1 MIQQEQLKRPAEGA
15 FFSPAELRRLVLP
28 LVAEQLLAISVGLA
42 DSVMVAGVSNAAVSA
57 VSLVD
62 SVSNLMIFIFS
73 AFAAGGSVAAGQ
85 YLGRRDEGKAR
96 LAAEQ
101 LVVLLGVLSL
111 AVMAVM
117 YLGKSFVLHRVFG
130 RIEADVMLAT
140 DQYYSVVMASIP
152 FLALYNAG
160 AALMR
165 TMQRSDV
172 TFRVSLLMNGVN
184 LGGNALLI
192 YGLRLGVLGAAI
204 PTLVSR
210 ALAAVVILRLFARR
224 ELPLHLCE
232 LPHYRFNGRMV
243 RNILSIGVPSG
254 LENGM
259 FHFGRLILTSLIS
272 TFGTA
277 SIMANAIGN
286 TIGNFQIFA
295 SAAIGLGLTTVSSRC
310 VGAGDYDAARR
321 YTRALLK
328 WCYLG
333 QGAINLLLLLA
344 TPLVLWVYR
353 VEGETASLA
362 AAVMTIHGVGSI
374 LIYPTAFPL
383 ANTLRSAGDARFT
396 MLVTVTTMWLCR
408 VLLGY
413 VCSVTLGLGVVGVY
427 AAHMLDWVA
436 RSVCFVLRYRGT
448 RWQHAALQ

>member
-1 MIQQEQLKRPAEGA
+1 MTEQEQLEGSA
-15 FFSPAELRRLVLP
+15 AGVSFSPAELRRLVLP

-42 DSVMVAGVSNAAVSA
+42 DSIMVAGVSNAAVSA

-73 AFAAGGSVAAGQ
+73 AFAAGGAVVAGQ
-85 YLGRRDEGKAR
+85 YLGRRDEAKAR
-96 LAAEQ
+96 RAAEQ
-101 LVVLLGVLSL
+101 LVVLLGVFAL
-111 AVMAVM
+111 AVMAMM

-130 RIEADVMLAT
+130 KIEADVMLAT
-140 DQYYSVVMASIP
+140 DQYYTVVMASIP

-172 TFRVSLLMNGVN
+172 TFRVSLLMNAVN

-192 YGLRLGVLGAAI
+192 FGLRMGVLGAAI

-210 ALAAVVILRLFARR
+210 TLAAAVILRLFADRR
-224 ELPLHLCE
+224 LPLHLRQ
-232 LPHYRFNGRMV
+232 LPHYRFDWRMV
-243 RNILSIGVPSG
+243 RNILSIAIPSG

-295 SAAIGLGLTTVSSRC
+295 SAAIGLGLTTVASRC
-310 VGAGDYDAARR
+310 VGAGDYTAARR
-321 YTRALLK
+321 YTRVLLK

-333 QGAINLLLLLA
+333 QGTINILLLLA
-344 TPLVLWVYR
+344 TPLVLWAYR
-353 VEGETASLA
+353 VEGETAYLA
-362 AAVMTIHGVGSI
+362 TVVMTIHGMGSI
-374 LIYPTAFPL
+374 VIYPTAFPL

-396 MLVTVTTMWLCR
+396 MLVTMTTMWLCR

-413 VCSVTLGLGVVGVY
+413 VCSVPLGMGVIGVY

-436 RSVCFVLRYRGT
+436 RSACFIHRYRGT
-448 RWQHAALQ
+448 RWQHAALE